1 MALAP
6 DAHDGRRIEGGA
18 PSTAASAVEI
28 AERACCAAV
37 EGRQAAR
44 ALAEWARRYG
54 LREPDFQ
61 VLWSLR
67 SADAERLD
75 QSTLA
80 SRLALSPAQISMT
93 VDRLGAK
100 GWITCAIEPDDRRRK
115 LRQLTADGQSLLAK
129 MLADNIPLR
138 FEPSC
143 TGPLS
148 SLRLD
153 QHEEAA

>member
-1 MALAP
+1 MTLAP

-28 AERACCAAV
+28 AERACRAAV

-44 ALAEWARRYG
+44 ALTEWARRHG

-61 VLWSLR
+61 VLWCLR
-67 SADAERLD
+67 SADADRLD
-75 QSTLA
+75 QATLA
-80 SRLALSPAQISMT
+80 SRLAFSPAQISMT
-93 VDRLGAK
+93 VERLAAE
-100 GWITCAIEPDDRRRK
+100 GWIACAITSDDRRRK
-115 LRQLTADGQSLLAK
+115 LRQLTADGHALLAK

-143 TGPLS
+143 ASSLS
-148 SLRLD
+148 SLRLH
-153 QHEEAA
+153 QYEEAA